1 MLGLWG
7 TSNLKRVAVS
17 MELHTPNTVLGYV
30 REVDEFQWVAEG
42 DPRHQRFGTPR
53 EAAEHGCAT
62 LWRADPGP
70 PRASPRDPEESEQVS
85 SSRKQR

>member
-1 MLGLWG
+1 VLGLWG

-17 MELHTPNTVLGYV
+17 MELHTPDPVLGYV
-30 REVDEFQWVAEG
+30 HEVDEFRWVAEG
-42 DPRHQRFGTPR
+42 DPRDQRFGTPR
-53 EAAEHGCAT
+53 EAAEHGYAT

-70 PRASPRDPEESEQVS
+70 HHASPSDPEEAEQGR